1 MKITSQD
8 VDGVEVVRISVK
20 TLDADNAPEFSRE
33 LALFVERS
41 DRILLDLEDVAFVD
55 SSGLGAILDFL
66 REMGEQETVLKLCR
80 PARAVRSVMRMVGM
94 HRLVPVFDT
103 LDEAMASDEVFCT
116 GTMGEIAPVVEIDGE
131 RIRDH

>member
-1 MKITSQD
+1 MKITSEDMQ
-8 VDGVEVVRISVK
+8 GVEVVRVSVK
-20 TLDADNAPEFSRE
+20 TLDADNAPEFGRQ
-33 LALFVERS
+33 LMPLVERS

-66 REMGEQETVLKLCR
+66 RTHSDAETTLKICR

-103 LDEAMASDEVFCT
+103 LDEALASFH
-116 GTMGEIAPVVEIDGE
+116 A
-131 RIRDH
+131 